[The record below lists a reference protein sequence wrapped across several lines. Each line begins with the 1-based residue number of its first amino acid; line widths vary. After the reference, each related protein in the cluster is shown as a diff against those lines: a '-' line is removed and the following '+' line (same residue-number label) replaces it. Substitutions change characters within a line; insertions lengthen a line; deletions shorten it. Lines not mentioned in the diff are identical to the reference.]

1 MKMQKLALLI
11 AFISSSA
18 LANNNVTLNK
28 VTLFLNGAE
37 LQGQAK
43 VTLTKGESEIVLTG
57 IADNVNP
64 NSIAVGFG
72 ADSNVKI
79 LSTSLQNNTEA
90 DKPDNSDLQPLLTQL
105 KQIQEKYAT
114 TNIQYQVASETV
126 AMLQGNRLDG
136 LIKTTDMQD
145 VVEFTKTNLVNALNE
160 QYALQKELDSLKKK
174 LNDCQQKIDQQQAA
188 THSLNNAIAVKVLA
202 DKDVT
207 VPVMVSYV
215 ITEAGWQPV
224 YDVRVADINSP
235 VQLAY
240 KANVYQQS
248 GIDWQNVDFSLSTA
262 NPSEGITAPIFT
274 APWHIDLYNA
284 EKYRFAPQ
292 KNKQGQM
299 FDVGMSS
306 EDFADAK
313 LGQSAITIIPQLP
326 KNNVLINNSGIDTH
340 FDVKLPFTIKSGSKD
355 NVLILQEKP
364 VEAKYRY
371 ISTPKLDSNVYLQA
385 QIADWDKLNLLP
397 GKATVFFNGNYIGE
411 SFITTKDVQD
421 TLKLS
426 LGRDKNILIS
436 RKRNIK
442 ETSKPSFLGNDIS
455 QKYAYTIDVKN
466 TKQLPID
473 IAIYD
478 QLPVILNKAITLED
492 TKYDGADLNKETGLL
507 IWTLALQP
515 SEAKN
520 LNLSFKV
527 SYPKDKVDEVIG
539 L

>member
-1 MKMQKLALLI
+1 MKIQKLALLI
-11 AFISSSA
+11 AFISGSA
-18 LANNNVTLNK
+18 FANNNVTLNK

-37 LQGQAK
+37 LQGEAK

-57 IADNVNP
+57 IADNINP
-64 NSIAVGFG
+64 DSITVGFG
-72 ADSNVKI
+72 ADSKVKI
-79 LSTSLQNNTEA
+79 LSTSLQNNTEV

-105 KQIQEKYAT
+105 KQIQEKHTT
-114 TNIQYQVASETV
+114 TNIQYQAASETV
-126 AMLQGNRLDG
+126 ALLQGNRLEG
-136 LIKTTDMQD
+136 LTKTTDMQD
-145 VVEFTKTNLVNALNE
+145 AVDFIKTNLVNALNE
-160 QYALQKELDSLKKK
+160 QYALQTELDNLKKQ
-174 LNDCQQKIDQQQAA
+174 LDDCQQKIDQQQAA
-188 THSLNNAIAVKVLA
+188 THNLNNAIVVKVLA
-202 DKDVT
+202 DKNVT

-235 VQLAY
+235 VQLTY

-274 APWHIDLYNA
+274 APWHIDLYNV

-299 FDVGMSS
+299 YDVGISGKAS
-306 EDFADAK
+306 EN
-313 LGQSAITIIPQLP
+313 GPMVSAVSPLP
-326 KNNVLINNSGIDTH
+326 NNNVLINNSGIDTR
-340 FDVKLPFTIKSGSKD
+340 FDVKLPFTIKSGSED

-466 TKQLPID
+466 TKPLPID

-507 IWTLALQP
+507 TWTLSLQP

>member
-1 MKMQKLALLI
+1 MKIQKLVLLI
-11 AFISSSA
+11 AFISGSA

-72 ADSNVKI
+72 ADSKVKI
-79 LSTSLQNNTEA
+79 LSTSLQNNTKA
-90 DKPDNSDLQPLLTQL
+90 NKPDNSDLQPLLTQL

-114 TNIQYQVASETV
+114 TNIQYQATSETV
-126 AMLQGNRLDG
+126 ALLQGNRLDG
-136 LIKTTDMQD
+136 LIKTKDMQD
-145 VVEFTKTNLVNALNE
+145 TLEFIKTNLVNALNE
-160 QYALQKELDSLKKK
+160 QYALQTELDSLKQQ

-188 THSLNNAIAVKVLA
+188 AHSLNNAITLKVLA

-207 VPVMVSYV
+207 VPVTVSYV

-235 VQLAY
+235 VQLTY
-240 KANVYQQS
+240 KANVFQQS

-274 APWHIDLYNA
+274 TPWHIDLYNA

-292 KNKQGQM
+292 RNKQSQM
-299 FDVGMSS
+299 FDVGMSMS
-306 EDFADAK
+306 SNDLTAVQM
-313 LGQSAITIIPQLP
+313 GSAISQLP
-326 KNNVLINNSGIDTH
+326 NNNVLINNSGIDTR
-340 FDVKLPFTIKSGSKD
+340 FDVKLPFTIKSGSED

-385 QIADWDKLNLLP
+385 QITDWDKLNLLP

-411 SFITTKDVQD
+411 SFITTNGVQD

-442 ETSKPSFLGNDIS
+442 ETSKPSFFGDDIS

-466 TKQLPID
+466 TKPLPID

-492 TKYDGADLNKETGLL
+492 AKYDGADLNKETGLL
-507 IWTLALQP
+507 TWTLALQP